1 MEEAMIVIMLKDR
14 QTGFLE
20 KELGAYR
27 VLENEGLIYNVY
39 AEEAA
44 DGLTVVMKLSL
55 GREAL
60 DWEFDA
66 IFDYYDMETIQP
78 FVSSIEE
85 EEECYN
91 PTWVIRF
98 PFVEPVEEMEK
109 KITGLLKLHKQ
120 ELDSVYEAI
129 ADQKDAYADEKED
142 HI

>member
-1 MEEAMIVIMLKDR
+1 MEEAMIVMMLRDS

-20 KELGAYR
+20 KELGSYR
-27 VLENEGLIYNVY
+27 VLENEDLIYNTY
-39 AEEAA
+39 AEENA
-44 DGLTVVMKLSL
+44 DGLTIVMKLSL

-66 IFDYYDMETIQP
+66 IFDYYDMETIRP

-91 PTWVIRF
+91 PTWIVRF
-98 PFVEPVEEMEK
+98 PFMESVAEMEA